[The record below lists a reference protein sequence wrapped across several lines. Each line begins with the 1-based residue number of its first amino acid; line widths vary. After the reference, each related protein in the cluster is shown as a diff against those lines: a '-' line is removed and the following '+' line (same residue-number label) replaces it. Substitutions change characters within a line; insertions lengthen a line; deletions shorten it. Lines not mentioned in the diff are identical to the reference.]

1 MTTTLRTLKTINNK
15 KRILLEFVGYKSI
28 KGFRRENTEFIN
40 KTDNQTYKYL
50 LDLYNDKVE
59 ELREEKIENK
69 KQMNKKPKRFKI
81 KVKKK
86 KVIKLNPFDIY
97 ENYKTIINSKKSM
110 LINLK
115 IGSKSQ
121 QINIDVDKKK
131 SAGPRL

>member
-28 KGFRRENTEFIN
+28 KGFKKDNPEFLN
-40 KTDNQTYKYL
+40 KTDKQTYKYL
-50 LDLYNDKVE
+50 LNLYNDKIE

-86 KVIKLNPFDIY
+86 NKIY
-97 ENYKTIINSKKSM
+97 S
-110 LINLK
+110 
-115 IGSKSQ
+115 
-121 QINIDVDKKK
+121 D
-131 SAGPRL
+131 